1 MARCVCWR
9 ASEYCGSAAALSLVA
24 PKGAKV
30 QRWRAPWRSAVRRLA
45 KRGRARATIANNP
58 PGKVDALRCQ
68 PWPRPDPQVNGRKSA
83 HPAISSANKKR
94 GMDPHFPLHVRVPD
108 HCTSAQR
115 VGITTELIR
124 SFCTR
129 KQLSNSTL
137 SAVYNIP
144 FRKSDPQQRRC
155 TIVVC
160 FRSQIRG
167 L

>member
-1 MARCVCWR
+1 
-9 ASEYCGSAAALSLVA
+9 
-24 PKGAKV
+24 
-30 QRWRAPWRSAVRRLA
+30 
-45 KRGRARATIANNP
+45 
-58 PGKVDALRCQ
+58 
-68 PWPRPDPQVNGRKSA
+68 
-83 HPAISSANKKR
+83 
-94 GMDPHFPLHVRVPD
+94 MDPHFPLHVRVPD

-137 SAVYNIP
+137 SAVYNFP

-167 L
+167 LELRDTIKTHSLKSTAQLFSQFTLYVGVDVPRNWKSLIGLNLLRWHHRILFIQEKEW